1 MAVRVL
7 VTGAY
12 GFIGGHIVA
21 ALVAAGHEVVCA
33 VRHARL
39 DTRFPGT
46 RAVACDMAGDVD
58 IGDWLPRLD
67 GIDAVVN
74 CAGIL
79 REHGRDTFSAV
90 HERAP
95 LALFRACTQR
105 GIRRVIQVS
114 AIGHASDAEFV
125 ASKHRCDTAL
135 TSLDLDW
142 LVLRPSLVYSA
153 RGSYGGTSLL
163 RGLAALPGVLPLP
176 EGGVQLVQP
185 IAAEDVGAAVVA
197 ALARPA
203 CRHETLE
210 LVGPEVLPLR
220 DYLLAWR
227 RWLGLGAARVL
238 AVPGSLVRI
247 AAALGER
254 FGSGPLGRTTLRML
268 ERGNVGSPGAAHRL
282 DERLGLR
289 PRTLPRALDEVPSQ
303 VQDRWHARLYFWLP
317 ALRILMAL
325 LWIGSGVV
333 GWLMP
338 SAGVVA
344 ATPGTGL
351 SAGTL
356 LALAR
361 MSASADLLL
370 GVLCLLRW
378 KPRLVLA
385 LMLLMLL
392 GYTLA
397 IGILWPVHWRDP
409 FGGLAKN
416 LPLVAALAILL
427 ATDERR

>member
-1 MAVRVL
+1 MRVL

-12 GFIGGHIVA
+12 GFIGGHVVA

-33 VRHARL
+33 VRHARV
-39 DTRFPGT
+39 DTRFPGI
-46 RAVACDMAGDVD
+46 RAVACDMAGDVAVE
-58 IGDWLPRLD
+58 DWLPRLD
-67 GIDAVVN
+67 GAAAVVN

-79 REHGRDTFSAV
+79 RERGRDTFAAV

-95 LALFRACTQR
+95 LALFHACVRR
-105 GIRRVIQVS
+105 GIRRIVQVS
-114 AIGHASDAEFV
+114 AIGHADDAEFV
-125 ASKHRCDTAL
+125 ASKYRCDAAL
-135 TSLDLDW
+135 AALDLDW

-176 EGGVQLVQP
+176 GSGSQRVQP

-197 ALARPA
+197 ALARPS
-203 CRHETLE
+203 CRQETLE
-210 LVGPEVLPLR
+210 LVGPEVLSLR

-227 RWLGLGAARVL
+227 RWLGFGPARVL
-238 AVPGSLVRI
+238 AIPGPLVRGG
-247 AAALGER
+247 AALGER
-254 FGSGPLGRTTLRML
+254 FGDGPLGRTMLRML
-268 ERGNVGSPGAAHRL
+268 ERGNVGSPNAVHRL
-282 DERLGLR
+282 EERLGLR
-289 PRTLPRALDEVPSQ
+289 PRTLLRALDEAPSQ

-317 ALRILMAL
+317 ALRTLMAL

-333 GWLMP
+333 GWLTP
-338 SAGVVA
+338 AAGVA
-344 ATPGTGL
+344 AAAPGAGL
-351 SAGTL
+351 SAGAL

-361 MSASADLLL
+361 TTASADLLL

-397 IGILWPVHWRDP
+397 IGILWPLHWSDP

-416 LPLVAALAILL
+416 LPLIAALAILL